1 MAHYAKV
8 EDGIVTE
15 VLVVDNSVT
24 DGQTFLAEECGL
36 SGTWIK
42 TSYNTR
48 GGVHYGSD
56 GRPDNKEPLNY
67 NFAGIGYSWDGVGF
81 AEPKPFPSWTF
92 DTTTYTWKSP
102 VPIPQINT
110 RVLWNESTQSW
121 ETVTN

>member
-36 SGTWIK
+36 GGTWIQ
-42 TSYNTR
+42 TSYNTK
-48 GGVHYGSD
+48 GGIHYGPD
-56 GRPDNKEPLNY
+56 GRPDNRAPLHY
-67 NFAGIGYSWDGVGF
+67 NFAGIGDLWDGVGF
-81 AEPKPFPSWTF
+81 SEPQPFPSWTF
-92 DTTTYTWKSP
+92 DTKTYTWKSP
-102 VPIPQINT
+102 VPRPKDSIQEI
-110 RVLWNESTQSW
+110 WNESTQSW